1 MTAYVSPVINV
12 AALALS
18 IPVQHYIRVQRNR
31 LISHSVLLQGVEKIQ
46 LSPYFSADDIERAR
60 IVISDPLPVPD
71 PPFAGVVR
79 RLGFDFLS
87 TATTAAITF
96 DNVIAC
102 RKRPAISLLFHELVH
117 TVQYRLLG
125 VPAFARQYVRGF
137 LATKR
142 YRDIPLE
149 RCAFDLQFR
158 FETQAEPFQV
168 ESEVA
173 KWLAPD
179 YFF

>member
-1 MTAYVSPVINV
+1 MKQTALNLASF
-12 AALALS
+12 ALS
-18 IPVQHYIRVQRNR
+18 KPVQRYIRAQRKR
-31 LISHSVLLQGVEKIQ
+31 LLPHSLSLQDFEKIQ
-46 LSPYFSADDIERAR
+46 LSPYFSAEDIERAR
-60 IVISDPLPVPD
+60 IVISDPLPIPD

-102 RKRPAISLLFHELVH
+102 RERPAISLLFHELVH

-149 RCAFDLQFR
+149 SCAFALQFR

-168 ESEVA
+168 GSKIAE
-173 KWLAPD
+173 WLQRD
-179 YFF
+179 RL